1 MGLRTRTG
9 EPCMLLLKLGQK
21 EHMEMLRKG
30 LLYMNSLAFFTS
42 LEADPARGDP
52 YEGTDSIIQPCDIGE
67 FIIDPQ
73 IPTFEKI
80 RVVPSD
86 LAGPV
91 RIALQRTSSC
101 NVFCLFAVNKPIEG
115 SIFPKSYQ
123 WFGDSF
129 VLFTHTQEFL
139 SRVAAAAKR
148 RGLKVEGR
156 LVEYYD
162 EFKYSGATGR
172 FRKPSIYSH
181 QSEYRIALETGVQ
194 GPFRF
199 EVGDVRDITSEVFP
213 LDSADEVLKFR
224 PADAEAAGL
233 SWD

>member
-1 MGLRTRTG
+1 VGLRTQTG

-21 EHMEMLRKG
+21 EHLETLGKG
-30 LLYMNSLAFFTS
+30 LLYMNSLAYFTS

-52 YEGTDSIIQPCDIGE
+52 YEGTDSVIQPCDIGE

-73 IPTFEKI
+73 IPGFEKI
-80 RVVPSD
+80 CVAPTD

-101 NVFCLFAVNKPIEG
+101 NIFCLFAINKPIEG
-115 SIFPKSYQ
+115 PIFPKSYQ

-129 VLFTHTQEFL
+129 LLFTHTQEFL
-139 SRVAAAAKR
+139 SRVMAAAKR
-148 RGLKVEGR
+148 QGLKVEGR

-162 EFKYSGATGR
+162 EIKYSGATGR

-181 QSEYRIALETGVQ
+181 QCEYRIVLETGLQ

-199 EVGDVRDITSEVFP
+199 EIGDLRDITSEVFP
-213 LDSADEVLKFR
+213 LDSADQILKFR

>member
-1 MGLRTRTG
+1 MGLRTQTG
-9 EPCMLLLKLGQK
+9 EPCMLLLKLGQR

-42 LEADPARGDP
+42 LDADSARCDP
-52 YEGTDSIIQPCDIGE
+52 GEGTDSIIQPWDIGE

-73 IPTFEKI
+73 TPGFEKI
-80 RVVPSD
+80 RVARSD

-91 RIALQRTSSC
+91 RIARRLTSSC
-101 NVFCLFAVNKPIEG
+101 NIFCMFAINRPVEG
-115 SIFPKSYQ
+115 SMFPKSDQ

-129 VLFTHTQEFL
+129 LLFTHTQEFL
-139 SRVAAAAKR
+139 SRVMAAAKR
-148 RGLKVEGR
+148 QGLYGECR

-162 EFKYSGATGR
+162 ETKYSGAIGR
-172 FRKPSIYSH
+172 FRKPLNYSY
-181 QSEYRIALETGVQ
+181 QSEYRITLETGLQ

-199 EVGDVRDITSEVFP
+199 QIGDLSDITSEVFP
-213 LDSADEVLKFR
+213 LGLADDVLKLR
-224 PADAEAAGL
+224 PEDAEAAGL